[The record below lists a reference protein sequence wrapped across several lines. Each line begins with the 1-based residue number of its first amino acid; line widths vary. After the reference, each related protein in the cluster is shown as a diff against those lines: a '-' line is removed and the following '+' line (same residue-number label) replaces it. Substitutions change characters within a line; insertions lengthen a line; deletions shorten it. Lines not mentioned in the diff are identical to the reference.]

1 MPAVGTSERLRD
13 GVDDAGAVVHRL
25 RPAGARACAR
35 PGCPDPAAATL
46 TFRYAAQEAVVE
58 VLVAEPRPQAYDLCV
73 AHAAR
78 TSPPRGWTLRDRR
91 PEDARRPVEPSRT
104 PPDLGG
110 DRTVAV
116 LAAALRAVPDAV
128 SEHAVTDRTAEIG
141 AAPQPL
147 TTATTS
153 TDGRADHAAPTA
165 VDDAA
170 TPPAPLTLLDED
182 DAVPM
187 VAPDRP
193 DGDAPD
199 EVGARV
205 PRPPLAVRDREGRA
219 ADW

>member
-1 MPAVGTSERLRD
+1 VGTSERLRG

-25 RPAGARACAR
+25 RPPGARPCAR

-58 VLVAEPRPQAYDLCV
+58 LLVAESRPQAYDLCL

-91 PEDARRPVEPSRT
+91 PEDARLPADATRT

-116 LAAALRAVPDAV
+116 LAAALRAVPDAA
-128 SEHAVTDRTAEIG
+128 SERAVTDRPAEIG
-141 AAPQPL
+141 AAASTSGP
-147 TTATTS
+147 TDTS
-153 TDGRADHAAPTA
+153 TDGPVAAASVA
-165 VDDAA
+165 VDDGPASA
-170 TPPAPLTLLDED
+170 TALTLLDDD
-182 DAVPM
+182 DAVP
-187 VAPDRP
+187 PSEPPRP
-193 DGDAPD
+193 DEQASVD
-199 EVGARV
+199 VVARAV